1 MNRILKSALLFI
13 SAVCFLVSCKTK
25 VEPQDSYLPVTYIN
39 LEGTWKLDSYMGNAL
54 PENSYVYIKLQRSD
68 SKFTIYDNQASGLVR
83 VKTGTFFVD
92 ESASLIDGMYDYSN
106 EHWTSSYAISEL
118 SSDRM
123 VWTASGDPED
133 VSVYVRSELPE
144 DLQDR

>member
-83 VKTGTFFVD
+83 VKTGTFL
-92 ESASLIDGMYDYSN
+92 SMNRHLSLTACTTIP
-106 EHWTSSYAISEL
+106 TSIGPVHMQYRNCHPTEWFGRLPVIP
-118 SSDRM
+118 RM
-123 VWTASGDPED
+123 FPCM
-133 VSVYVRSELPE
+133 
-144 DLQDR
+144 